1 MDETASNP
9 LLDLRFKLPFHRI
22 EAHHV
27 APAVTTLI
35 DAARDAVRTI
45 GEHGGHSYAD
55 TLQALE
61 DATER
66 LDEVITV
73 VGHLESV
80 ASTPSL
86 RDVYNQVKPEVSAFF
101 SSIPLDDALWKAL
114 KRYST
119 TEEAKRLTGTKAR
132 FLKKTVDEFRRS
144 GADLEP
150 AQKKRLEAINRE
162 LAELTNKFA
171 QNVLDATSDFEL
183 IVEDEAKL
191 KGLPA
196 SALDAA
202 RELAEKKR
210 MPGWRFTLQATSVIP
225 VLTYLDDADL
235 REKIFRAYHARAAA
249 GERANPPLVVS
260 ILRLRTELA
269 KMLGFANFADFVL
282 EDRMAKDG
290 ATAMAFVRDLAER
303 TRGFFGAENVALNA
317 FRRSIEGEDAPKI
330 KPWDLLY
337 YAEKQRMARYDFDEE
352 ALRPFFPV
360 HQVLRGLFETAHRLY
375 GVEVREASGFP
386 VWHPEVS
393 AFEVV
398 DADGTV
404 VGAFYADLYPREEKR
419 GGAWMN
425 AFIVG
430 GPASGADPGPGPGP
444 GAGVGPGS
452 GGVGGAGAGAG
463 ANENAG
469 GEAFR
474 PHLGFI
480 AANVTRPLQ
489 DKPALLT
496 HDEVS
501 TLFHE
506 FGHLLHQLLSR
517 VDVRALAGTNVAW
530 DFVELPSQIME
541 NWCWEREA
549 LDLFARHYE
558 TGEAIPPAL
567 FEKMTRARTY
577 REANAMMRQLGFAS
591 VDLALHTEYDP
602 LRDGDVTAYARNKMQ
617 AFSAVEYPE
626 DYAFIASF
634 SHLFASTVGYA
645 AGYYSYKWAEVLDA
659 DAFGRFKQEG
669 VFARAVGDAF
679 RRAVL
684 ERGDSEPPM
693 DLFVRFMGREPSLDA
708 LLVRSGL
715 EVSPSFRQR
724 RVSTTQGCG

>member
-1 MDETASNP
+1 MDETSSNP
-9 LLDLRFKLPFHRI
+9 LLDFRFRLPFHRI
-22 EAHHV
+22 DAAHV

-35 DAARDAVRTI
+35 DAAREAVRTI
-45 GEHGGHSYAD
+45 GERGGHSYED
-55 TLQALE
+55 TLEALE

-86 RDVYNQVKPEVSAFF
+86 REVYNRVKPEVSAFF

-114 KRYST
+114 KRYSST
-119 TEEAKRLTGTKAR
+119 AEAKRLTGTKAR

-162 LAELTNKFA
+162 LAELTNRFA

-183 IVEDEAKL
+183 IVEDESML

-196 SALDAA
+196 SARDAA
-202 RELAEKKR
+202 RDLAEKKR
-210 MPGWRFTLQATSVIP
+210 VSGWRFTLQATSVIP
-225 VLTYLDDADL
+225 VLTYLDDAAL
-235 REKIFRAYHARAAA
+235 REKIFRAYHARAAE
-249 GERANPPLVVS
+249 GERANPPLIVS
-260 ILRLRTELA
+260 ILRLRAELA
-269 KMLGFANFADFVL
+269 KILGFDNFADFIL

-290 ATAMAFVRDLAER
+290 ATAKAFVRDLAER
-303 TRGFFGAENVALNA
+303 TRPFFEQENAALNA
-317 FRRSIEGEDAPKI
+317 FRRSIEGPNAPAI
-330 KPWDLLY
+330 RPWDLLY
-337 YAEKQRMARYDFDEE
+337 YAEKQRMVRFDFDEE
-352 ALRPFFPV
+352 ALRPYFPV
-360 HQVLRGLFETAHRLY
+360 HQVLRGLFEMARRLY

-393 AFEVV
+393 VFEVV
-398 DADGTV
+398 DIDGTV
-404 VGAFYADLYPREEKR
+404 IGAFYADLYPREEKR

-430 GPASGADPGPGPGP
+430 GPAG
-444 GAGVGPGS
+444 
-452 GGVGGAGAGAG
+452 
-463 ANENAG
+463 G

-549 LDLFARHYE
+549 LDFFARHYE
-558 TGEAIPPAL
+558 TGEAIPSAL

-602 LRDGDVTAYARNKMQ
+602 LRDGDVTAYARKKMQ
-617 AFSAVEYPE
+617 AFSAVQYAE

-659 DAFGRFKQEG
+659 DAFGRFKKEG
-669 VFARAVGDAF
+669 VFARDVGEAF

-708 LLVRSGL
+708 LLERSGL
-715 EVSPSFRQR
+715 EVSPS
-724 RVSTTQGCG
+724 